1 MLEYTCRGLE
11 FNASH
16 RGSPGHRQRNMCAI
30 LIRTVFMLSVESR
43 NVQPQAVEWADKMR
57 HLRISPGFK
66 DQDEIRSAC
75 AGRRGSEMQALRELV
90 QHP

>member
-1 MLEYTCRGLE
+1 
-11 FNASH
+11 
-16 RGSPGHRQRNMCAI
+16 
-30 LIRTVFMLSVESR
+30 MLSVESR

-57 HLRISPGFK
+57 HLRISPVFK